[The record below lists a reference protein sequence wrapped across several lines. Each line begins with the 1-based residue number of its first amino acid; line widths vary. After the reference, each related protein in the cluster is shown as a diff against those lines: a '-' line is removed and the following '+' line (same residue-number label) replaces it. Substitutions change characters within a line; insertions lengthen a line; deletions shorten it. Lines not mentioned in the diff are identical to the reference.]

1 MKGYFSTAVLEEY
14 EQGWERGKK
23 DKSPFQFTLTIISED
38 LESMLQ
44 NEEHKAGITGTVI
57 APMLSPQPLT
67 VTGGEFNLFVRDPD
81 EPRARKMRY
90 RMRMTSEE
98 GKSYFFDGFKMVRD
112 DPGLDMWSDTTTLY
126 ITVYNADDGPPT
138 TDDRTTVEVTS
149 VVGGPSSV
157 VLGKGIL
164 KIKPTDFARQ
174 MTTMQVKNAANMA
187 QMLEANARFGRF
199 FAGALFETYARLA
212 RRGKEKEQV

>member
-1 MKGYFSTAVLEEY
+1 
-14 EQGWERGKK
+14 
-23 DKSPFQFTLTIISED
+23 
-38 LESMLQ
+38 MLQ

-57 APMLSPQPLT
+57 APTLSPQPLT

-126 ITVYNADDGPPT
+126 ITVFEDDRQPT
-138 TDDRTTVEVTS
+138 TDDQTAVEVTS
-149 VVGGPSSV
+149 VVSGPSSV
-157 VLGKGIL
+157 VVGKGIL

-174 MTTMQVKNAANMA
+174 MTTMQIKNAANMA
-187 QMLEANARFGRF
+187 QTLEANARFGRF
-199 FAGALFETYARLA
+199 FAGALFQTYARLA
-212 RRGKEKEQV
+212 RRGKAKEQV